1 MDKSGTVTIEYIEAL
16 RDHRDD
22 LATRIST
29 MWTGFKR
36 SSANVQRRSEVSE
49 VKRFLNA
56 TSTRDTSNNIG
67 AHSHSTH
74 RPKLAQIADT
84 LEAHYTKALL
94 PNEDWIQFA
103 PDDNDAASQ
112 VVRNRMEEYI
122 RNRHRLYGHRT
133 VITNLLRDWI
143 EDMCF
148 AEVVWKSETVS
159 NEIPGMPIKG
169 YIGPQVRRI
178 APEKIAFDPKARS
191 FHDSWKIIQSIKTYG
206 DIALEIADETL
217 PPEYREVLD
226 KAMKFRH
233 YARGYAEHFG
243 EEWDSVEY
251 EGWGTNDH
259 YFRNQESAEIL
270 TFYGTLYDS
279 VKQELHL
286 NQEIV
291 IIDRKWVLYQTTVN
305 SWDGKPYIYAS
316 SWRNRPDS
324 LIGMCPLENLT
335 GMQYS
340 INHLQNS
347 KADVLDEITRPDR
360 YMQGIDDI
368 RHMEDGSKLFVSH
381 EPGGKVGNIA
391 PDVNIL
397 NADFHIETLER
408 KMEEYA
414 GVPRSAAGIKVPG
427 EQTKFEVQTLH
438 DAGTL
443 LFQSKIEKFEAEI
456 LERAVNAE
464 LELAR
469 RRLDQNLNI
478 LVSQEEG
485 DIFEDISPDLMK
497 NKGSLVARGARH
509 YAQQARM
516 VQELTQFLQ
525 NTASR
530 PDILVHFPAKK
541 IAQAYN
547 RLLGSFGDRDG
558 LYEEY
563 GGLTEQVEAAQ
574 FQQAAAREIDQS
586 AIATEQI
593 DNPDLIG
600 TEANA
605 GIV

>member
-1 MDKSGTVTIEYIEAL
+1 MDKAGTVTVEHIEAI

-36 SSANVQRRSEVSE
+36 SPAYVKRSNEVGE

-67 AHSHSTH
+67 AHNHSTH

-94 PNEDWIQFA
+94 PNEDWVQFS
-103 PDDNDAASQ
+103 PSDNEASDE
-112 VVRNRMEEYI
+112 VVRNRMETYI

-133 VITNLLRDWI
+133 VIGKLLRDWI

-148 AEVVWKSETVS
+148 TEVVWKSETAS
-159 NEIPGMPIKG
+159 NEIKGMPVKA

-178 APEKIAFDPKARS
+178 DRRKIAFDPQART
-191 FHDSWKIIQSIKTYG
+191 FHDSWKIVQSVKTYG
-206 DIALEIADETL
+206 DIALDIQDETL
-217 PPEYREVLD
+217 PLPYREVLD

-243 EEWDSVEY
+243 EQWDNE
-251 EGWGTNDH
+251 EFQGWGTNDH
-259 YFRNQESAEIL
+259 YFRNQEAAEIL

-279 VKQELHL
+279 VSQELHL

-291 IIDRKWVLYQTTVN
+291 IIDRKWVLYQMPIET
-305 SWDGKPYIYAS
+305 WDGKPYIYAS
-316 SWRNRPDS
+316 SWRDNPNS
-324 LIGMCPLENLT
+324 LIGMSPLENLT

-347 KADVLDEITRPDR
+347 KADILDEITRPDK
-360 YMQGIDDI
+360 YMQGVDDI
-368 RHMEDGSKLFVSH
+368 RHMEDGSKIYVSH
-381 EPGGKVGNIA
+381 EPGGQVGNIS

-443 LFQSKIEKFEAEI
+443 LFQNKIEKFETEI
-456 LERAVNAE
+456 LERTVNAE
-464 LELAR
+464 LEIAR

-478 LVSQEEG
+478 LVSQAEG
-485 DIFEDISPDLMK
+485 DIFEDISPDLME

-525 NTASR
+525 NTQAR

-541 IAQAYN
+541 IAKAYN

-558 LYEEY
+558 LFEEY
-563 GGLTEQVEAAQ
+563 GGLIEQVEASQ

-586 AIATEQI
+586 AIATELI

-600 TEANA
+600 TETDA
-605 GIV
+605 GLV

>member
-1 MDKSGTVTIEYIEAL
+1 MDKGGTVTVEYIEAI

-36 SSANVQRRSEVSE
+36 SSASVKRREEISEVR
-49 VKRFLNA
+49 KFLNA

-94 PNEDWIQFA
+94 PNEDWLQFSPA
-103 PDDNDAASQ
+103 DDEASSQ
-112 VVRNRMEEYI
+112 VVRNRMETYI
-122 RNRHRLYGHRT
+122 RNRHRLYGHRSVVT
-133 VITNLLRDWI
+133 KMLRDWI

-148 AEVVWKSETVS
+148 CEVVWVSEVAS
-159 NEIPGMPIKG
+159 NEIQGMPTLS
-169 YIGPQVRRI
+169 YVGPQVRRI
-178 APEKIAFDPKARS
+178 DQRNIAFDPKARS
-191 FHDSWKIIQSIKTYG
+191 FHDSWKIVQSVKTYG
-206 DIALEIADETL
+206 DIALDIQNETL
-217 PPEYREVLD
+217 DPEYREVLN

-243 EEWDSVEY
+243 EEWDNEEF

-259 YFRNQESAEIL
+259 YYRNQESAEIL
-270 TFYGTLYDS
+270 TFYGTIYDS
-279 VKQELHL
+279 VTQEMHL

-291 IIDRKWVLYQTTVN
+291 VIDRKYVLYQKPITT
-305 SWDGKPYIYAS
+305 WDGKPYIYAS
-316 SWRNRPDS
+316 SWRDNPRS
-324 LIGMCPLENLT
+324 LIGMSPLENLT

-347 KADVLDEITRPDR
+347 KADILDEITRPDR
-360 YMQGIDDI
+360 HIQGIDDV
-368 RHMEDGSKLFVSH
+368 RYEEDGSKTYYSH
-381 EPGGKVGNIA
+381 EPGGAVNNIS
-391 PDVNIL
+391 PDTNIL

-443 LFQSKIEKFEAEI
+443 LFQSKIEKFENEI
-456 LERAVNAE
+456 LEKTVNAE

-469 RRLDQNLNI
+469 RKLDQNLRI

-485 DIFEDISPDLMK
+485 DMFEDISPDLMK

-516 VQELTQFLQ
+516 VQELSQFLQ

-530 PDILVHFPAKK
+530 PDIQVHFPAKK
-541 IAQAYN
+541 VAQAYN

-558 LYEEY
+558 LYEEF
-563 GGLTEQVEAAQ
+563 GALAEQVEAAQ
-574 FQQAAAREIDQS
+574 YQQAAAREIDQS

-600 TEANA
+600 TETDA